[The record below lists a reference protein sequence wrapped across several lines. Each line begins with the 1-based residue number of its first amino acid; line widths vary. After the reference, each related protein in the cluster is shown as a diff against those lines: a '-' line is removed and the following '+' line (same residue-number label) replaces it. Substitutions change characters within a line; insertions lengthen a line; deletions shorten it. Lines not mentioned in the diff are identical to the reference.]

1 MVIRIRPT
9 AGLLSRR
16 SGLVRWSLAGAAG
29 LMLHGAAL
37 WWLLPERD
45 PAAAVAA
52 PETMVMIDLP
62 PEPELPPLESVEQAA
77 VEEIEAETPPDAPAE
92 TPPEMIDIVEP
103 VDTADVAE
111 PPDTLETA
119 EPDILDVA
127 EPPQELAATEPEP
140 VEPELSEPDM
150 LPPSEVAIPLP
161 SPPPPEMVETAE
173 VKPEPNKPE
182 PKKPERKKPER
193 KKPQPKKPP
202 VKQPEQPTPPADA
215 QAAGGGAGRQLE
227 DALAAYRG
235 AVRRAIV
242 GKRRASDADGAT
254 GRAVVQ
260 LSIGRDGSVVGLS
273 VAGSPAI
280 AAAAERLVR
289 RVGSFPPIPNQ
300 LPAPFRATVPIEFVR
315 Q

>member
-37 WWLLPERD
+37 WWLLPTD
-45 PAAAVAA
+45 GPAAAVAA

-77 VEEIEAETPPDAPAE
+77 VEEVEAETPPDAPVE
-92 TPPEMIDIVEP
+92 TPPELIDSVEP

-111 PPDTLETA
+111 PPDTLATA
-119 EPDILDVA
+119 EPDMLDAA
-127 EPPQELAATEPEP
+127 EPPQELAMAEPEP
-140 VEPELSEPDM
+140 VEPELSGPDM

-161 SPPPPEMVETAE
+161 PPPPPEMVETAE

-182 PKKPERKKPER
+182 QKKPER

-202 VKQPEQPTPPADA
+202 PEAKPVPPADA
-215 QAAGGGAGRQLE
+215 QAAGAGAGRRLE
-227 DALAAYRG
+227 DALAAYRSSI
-235 AVRRAIV
+235 RRAIV
-242 GKRRASDADGAT
+242 GKRRTSDADGAT

-260 LSIGRDGSVVGLS
+260 LAIGRDGSVVGIAVS
-273 VAGSPAI
+273 GPPAVAAT
-280 AAAAERLVR
+280 AERLVR
-289 RVGSFPPIPNQ
+289 RVGTFPPIPDA

-315 Q
+315 E

>member
-29 LMLHGAAL
+29 LMLHGVAL

-92 TPPEMIDIVEP
+92 TPPEMIDTAQP

-119 EPDILDVA
+119 EPDRLDVA

-173 VKPEPNKPE
+173 VKPEPKKPE
-182 PKKPERKKPER
+182 PKKPERR
-193 KKPQPKKPP
+193 KPQPKKPP
-202 VKQPEQPTPPADA
+202 PDAKPTPPADA
-215 QAAGGGAGRQLE
+215 QVAGAGAGRQLE

-273 VAGSPAI
+273 VAGPPAI

-289 RVGSFPPIPNQ
+289 RVGSFPPVPNQ

-315 Q
+315 E

>member
-29 LMLHGAAL
+29 LMLHGVAL
-37 WWLLPERD
+37 WWLLPSD
-45 PAAAVAA
+45 GPAAAVAA

-77 VEEIEAETPPDAPAE
+77 VEEVEAEAPPDAPVE
-92 TPPEMIDIVEP
+92 TPPEMIDSVEP
-103 VDTADVAE
+103 VDTADLAE
-111 PPDTLETA
+111 PPDALETA
-119 EPDILDVA
+119 EPDMLDAA
-127 EPPQELAATEPEP
+127 EPPQDLAAAEPEP

-161 SPPPPEMVETAE
+161 PPPPPEMVETAE

-182 PKKPERKKPER
+182 PKKPERR
-193 KKPQPKKPP
+193 KPQPKKPP
-202 VKQPEQPTPPADA
+202 PEAKPVPPADT
-215 QAAGGGAGRQLE
+215 QAAGAGAGRQLE
-227 DALAAYRG
+227 DALAAYRSSI
-235 AVRRAIV
+235 RRAIV
-242 GKRRASDADGAT
+242 GKRRSSDADGAT

-260 LSIGRDGSVVGLS
+260 LTIGRDGSVVGLS
-273 VAGSPAI
+273 VSGPPAV

-289 RVGSFPPIPNQ
+289 RVGTFPPIPDA

-315 Q
+315 E

>member
-37 WWLLPERD
+37 WWLLPTD
-45 PAAAVAA
+45 GPAAAMAA
-52 PETMVMIDLP
+52 PETLVMIDLP

-77 VEEIEAETPPDAPAE
+77 VEEVQAETPPDAPAE
-92 TPPEMIDIVEP
+92 TLPEMIDTVEP
-103 VDTADVAE
+103 VDTADLAE

-119 EPDILDVA
+119 EPDILDAA
-127 EPPQELAATEPEP
+127 EPPQELAAAEPEP

-150 LPPSEVAIPLP
+150 LPPSEVAMPLP
-161 SPPPPEMVETAE
+161 PPPPPEMVETAE

-182 PKKPERKKPER
+182 PNKPERR
-193 KKPQPKKPP
+193 KPQPKKPP
-202 VKQPEQPTPPADA
+202 PEAKPVPPADA
-215 QAAGGGAGRQLE
+215 QAAGAGAGRQLE
-227 DALAAYRG
+227 DALAAYRSSI
-235 AVRRAIV
+235 RRAIV
-242 GKRRASDADGAT
+242 GKRRSSDADGAT

-260 LSIGRDGSVVGLS
+260 LAIGRDGSVVGLS
-273 VAGSPAI
+273 ISGPPPV

-289 RVGSFPPIPNQ
+289 RVGTFPPIPDA

>member
-1 MVIRIRPT
+1 MIIRIRPM

-29 LMLHGAAL
+29 LMLHGAVL
-37 WWLLPERD
+37 WWLLPTAG

-52 PETMVMIDLP
+52 PETVVMIDLP

-77 VEEIEAETPPDAPAE
+77 VEEVEAETPPDASVE
-92 TPPEMIDIVEP
+92 TPPEMIDTVEP

-111 PPDTLETA
+111 PPDALETA
-119 EPDILDVA
+119 EPDMLDAA
-127 EPPQELAATEPEP
+127 EPPEELAAAEPEP
-140 VEPELSEPDM
+140 VEPQLSEPDM
-150 LPPSEVAIPLP
+150 LPPSEVAVPLP
-161 SPPPPEMVETAE
+161 PPPPPEMVETAE
-173 VKPEPNKPE
+173 VKPEPNKPAQT
-182 PKKPERKKPER
+182 KPERR
-193 KKPQPKKPP
+193 KPQPKKPP
-202 VKQPEQPTPPADA
+202 VKQAEQPMPPADA
-215 QAAGGGAGRQLE
+215 QAAGAGAGGRLE

-235 AVRRAIV
+235 SIRRAIV

-260 LSIGRDGSVVGLS
+260 LAIGRDGSVIGLA
-273 VAGSPAI
+273 VAGPPSV

-289 RVGSFPPIPNQ
+289 RVGSFPPIPDA

-315 Q
+315 E